1 MSQQVL
7 NPPATV
13 RPRSGRARIVLLVL
27 AIVLAAA
34 GAAALLLARRST
46 ERPAASA
53 TLHLADGRSIGRVDF
68 FDARPGTIIRA
79 SVRLPSGTPSMAG
92 FHGFH
97 LHANDDATNGNGC
110 VSDPAGTSKR
120 WFVSADAH
128 LDHGGHLHGAHEGDL
143 PSVYVAADGRG
154 SLEFRTDR
162 LSVSDLAN
170 RAVVMHAGPD
180 NFGRVPVGAGPQ
192 DYAPNTAEA
201 AKTTQQGGN
210 SGDRIACGL
219 IEMR

>member
-7 NPPATV
+7 NPPTTV
-13 RPRSGRARIVLLVL
+13 RRRPRRVGVILLVL
-27 AIVLAAA
+27 AIVVAAA
-34 GAAALLLARRST
+34 GAVALFLAQRST
-46 ERPAASA
+46 DKPAASA

-68 FDARPGTIIRA
+68 FDDRPGTVVRV
-79 SVRLPSGTPSMAG
+79 SVQLPSGTASMAG

-110 VSDPAGTSKR
+110 MSDPAGPSNR

-128 LDHGGHLHGAHEGDL
+128 LNRDGHLHGAHEGDL

-154 SLEFRTDR
+154 LLEFRIAQS
-162 LSVSDLAN
+162 LSGLVS

-180 NFGRVPVGAGPQ
+180 NFGRIPVGAGPQ

-201 AKTTQQGGN
+201 AKSTQQGGN